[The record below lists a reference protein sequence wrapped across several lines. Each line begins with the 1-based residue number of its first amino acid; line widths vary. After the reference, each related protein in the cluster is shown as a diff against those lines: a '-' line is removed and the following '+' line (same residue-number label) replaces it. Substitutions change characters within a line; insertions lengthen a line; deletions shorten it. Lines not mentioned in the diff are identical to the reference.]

1 MAAASQGLFQLYAER
16 GDIVIPQVEAKL
28 KLNMTVPETISFAS
42 RAEYLRSLP
51 TFLSAVIEAPD
62 GLNLVNISN
71 ETPQVKDRD
80 KPWFKTNTY
89 GRPLGIFLWSA
100 DKEDWMNICPHN
112 VDEWL
117 AEVQRAVE
125 LSNTSLETS
134 EKAKETAEQHETFAT
149 TGSGLTATAKAN
161 SAIHL
166 ATGSDALLGVRAD
179 APPFLNGHLT
189 SQTFFI
195 DPAAVP
201 RSVYAPGYVV
211 TPWVAL
217 TNPLSPDF
225 VVHGFVTLVN
235 DNYPDVLFPCELQ
248 CNAAGDSIRLR
259 GYEIYPESVF
269 EVDGFVVPRTV
280 DFMWLLKGVLAP

>member
-1 MAAASQGLFQLYAER
+1 M
-16 GDIVIPQVEAKL
+16 IPQVEAKL
-28 KLNMTVPETISFAS
+28 ELNMTVPETISFAS

-80 KPWFKTNTY
+80 KPWFKTNAY
-89 GRPLGIFLWSA
+89 GRPLGIFLWNA

-117 AEVQRAVE
+117 AEVQKAVE

-161 SAIHL
+161 SATHL
-166 ATGSDALLGVRAD
+166 ATGRDALLAVRAD

-189 SQTFFI
+189 NQTFII
-195 DPAAVP
+195 DPDAVP
-201 RSVYAPGYVV
+201 RVVYAPGYVV
-211 TPWVAL
+211 TPWVNIP
-217 TNPLSPDF
+217 NPLSPAHSI
-225 VVHGFVTLVN
+225 HGFVTLMN
-235 DNYPDVLFPCELQ
+235 DNYPNALFPCELQ
-248 CNAAGDSIRLR
+248 CNAAGDSVRLR

-269 EVDGFVVPRTV
+269 TVGGVVVPRTV
-280 DFMWLLKGVLAP
+280 DFMWLLKGVLAQ

>member
-1 MAAASQGLFQLYAER
+1 M
-16 GDIVIPQVEAKL
+16 IPQVEAKL
-28 KLNMTVPETISFAS
+28 ELNMTVPETISFAS

-80 KPWFKTNTY
+80 KPWFKTNAY
-89 GRPLGIFLWSA
+89 GRPLGIFLWNA

-117 AEVQRAVE
+117 AEVQKAVE

-149 TGSGLTATAKAN
+149 TGSELTATAKVN
-161 SAIHL
+161 SDTHL
-166 ATGSDALLGVRAD
+166 ATGRDALLAVRAD

-189 SQTFFI
+189 NQTFII

-201 RSVYAPGYVV
+201 RVVYAPGYVV
-211 TPWVAL
+211 TPWVNIP
-217 TNPLSPDF
+217 NPLSPAHGI
-225 VVHGFVTLVN
+225 HGFVTLMN
-235 DNYPDVLFPCELQ
+235 DNYPNALFPCELQ
-248 CNAAGDSIRLR
+248 CNAAGDSVRLR
-259 GYEIYPESVF
+259 GYEIYPESTFTVGG
-269 EVDGFVVPRTV
+269 VVVPRTV
-280 DFMWLLKGVLAP
+280 DFMWLLKGVLAQ